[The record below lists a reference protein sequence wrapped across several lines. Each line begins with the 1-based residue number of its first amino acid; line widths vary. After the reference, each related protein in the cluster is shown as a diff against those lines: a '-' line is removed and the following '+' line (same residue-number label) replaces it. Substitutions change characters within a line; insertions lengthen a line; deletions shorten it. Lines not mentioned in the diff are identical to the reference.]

1 MSCKNIC
8 KLCDHLV
15 ISTAVNFDGT
25 ANQVVIGIPAGTYNA
40 GEKYCIVV
48 AQNIPA
54 SVTVNS
60 TVTVSIG
67 TTATRYPVNN
77 CDCTPLT
84 GCGIKSRTKYST
96 RLAIS
101 PAGAVF
107 KMLGKACNCEGNTAG
122 SISG

>member
-1 MSCKNIC
+1 MACNNIC

-25 ANQVVIGIPAGTYNA
+25 ANQVVIGLPAGTYNA

-48 AQNIPA
+48 AQSIPTA
-54 SVTVNS
+54 VTVNS

-67 TTATRYPVNN
+67 TVATRYPVVN

-96 RLAIS
+96 RLVIT
-101 PAGAVF
+101 PAGASF
-107 KMLGKACNCEGNTAG
+107 KMLGKACGCEGNVAG
-122 SISG
+122 SITG